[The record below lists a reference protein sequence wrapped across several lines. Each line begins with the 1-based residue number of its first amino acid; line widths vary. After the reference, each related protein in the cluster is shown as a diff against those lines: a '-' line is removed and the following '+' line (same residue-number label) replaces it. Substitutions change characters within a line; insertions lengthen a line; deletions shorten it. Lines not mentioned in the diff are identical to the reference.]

1 MKSIMIQNNIRN
13 KKKANY
19 KTTIYQ
25 DRYVSHSDTDSF
37 GG

>member
-1 MKSIMIQNNIRN
+1 MKNTMIPNNIRN
-13 KKKANY
+13 YKKENY

-25 DRYVSHSDTDSF
+25 DRYVLHPF